1 MNPRAEAE
9 RLGYKIVYVPHEVIK
24 DYNACY
30 RVIYDGKLIYPPA
43 ADKLGIPLN
52 EIWISERFRE
62 YERYVLF
69 HELQEIKHR
78 AEGLS
83 VEEAHK
89 KALKDEIKVFSGD
102 PVWERLKKEI
112 NVVSEED
119 LRSIHGI
126 GRILAWRIMTSR
138 PYESMEELLK
148 VPGIG
153 KKRFEVLTR
162 ELFCMGD
169 TLKKE
174 DVAKTNEK

>member
-9 RLGYKIVYVPHEVIK
+9 RLGYKIVYVSHEVIK

-62 YERYVLF
+62 YERYILF

-89 KALKDEIKVFSGD
+89 KALKDEIKLLVETQYG
-102 PVWERLKKEI
+102 
-112 NVVSEED
+112 NG
-119 LRSIHGI
+119 LR
-126 GRILAWRIMTSR
+126 GR
-138 PYESMEELLK
+138 
-148 VPGIG
+148 
-153 KKRFEVLTR
+153 
-162 ELFCMGD
+162 
-169 TLKKE
+169 
-174 DVAKTNEK
+174 